1 MSEYLMWNGHL
12 IWDADGSYG
21 ATPHRRL
28 YAETDLNGRQNV
40 IEELGD
46 PMQNMYRGSKAQNRT
61 YTIVVRMRAGGL
73 YTITDLKAEWELW
86 HRKGLGECAIERES
100 ENGVVLQLLAVAETP
115 QWSDEGPTW
124 ATVTQTYTAAFPFWF
139 SESESSASANFDG
152 ATPVSLACN
161 NQGDV
166 AAWVR
171 LVIDGAVD
179 TPKVAYSTE
188 WELEFNLALSAGD
201 ELAIT
206 CQTPAAVWYT
216 PNGGSAAAAYGY
228 RTAATMFRKA
238 KLPAGNNNLTLTAT
252 SGTGLCTAYW
262 YNLYE
267 SLE

>member
-1 MSEYLMWNGHL
+1 MALDYLTFDSNTL
-12 IWDADGSYG
+12 YNADGT
-21 ATPHRRL
+21 TPNYVFR
-28 YAETDLNGRQNV
+28 AEQDVNGRV
-40 IEELGD
+40 HMIEELGD
-46 PMQNMYRGSKAQNRT
+46 LSLNLYRATTKKNRVYTVHFTLVADDT
-61 YTIVVRMRAGGL
+61 YSVAYLKNQWETWHTDVGGERTVERQTQSGAIRQL
-73 YTITDLKAEWELW
+73 VAVPEDPEW
-86 HRKGLGECAIERES
+86 GEEHANYIE
-100 ENGVVLQLLAVAETP
+100 
-115 QWSDEGPTW
+115 
-124 ATVTQTYTAAFPFWF
+124 VTQRYTAANPYWRAA
-139 SESESSASANFDG
+139 SESSNSANYDG

-238 KLPAGNNNLTLTAT
+238 KLPTGNNNLTLTAT